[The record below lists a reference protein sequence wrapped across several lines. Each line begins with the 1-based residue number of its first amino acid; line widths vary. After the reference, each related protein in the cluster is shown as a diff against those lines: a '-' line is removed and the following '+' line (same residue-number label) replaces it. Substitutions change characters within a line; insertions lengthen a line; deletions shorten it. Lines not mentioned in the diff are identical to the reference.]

1 MIERIA
7 ITQYGKIDNAAKSE
21 PKATPRVS
29 KASQAAPEIDK
40 IEISDAGNRAREAVK
55 FVQVAR
61 EMPEIDIQKIS
72 EIEIK
77 MESPVYL
84 KQLAKNV
91 AENIADRIIEAIDAR
106 YSG

>member
-7 ITQYGKIDNAAKSE
+7 ITQYGKIDNTAKSE
-21 PKATPRVS
+21 PKETPRVS
-29 KASQAAPEIDK
+29 KASMSASEIDQ
-40 IEISDAGNRAREAVK
+40 IEISDAGKRAREAVK
-55 FVQVAR
+55 YVQAAR
-61 EMPEIDIQKIS
+61 SMPEIDVQKVS

-91 AENIADRIIEAIDAR
+91 AENIADRIIEAIDVR
-106 YSG
+106 YGG